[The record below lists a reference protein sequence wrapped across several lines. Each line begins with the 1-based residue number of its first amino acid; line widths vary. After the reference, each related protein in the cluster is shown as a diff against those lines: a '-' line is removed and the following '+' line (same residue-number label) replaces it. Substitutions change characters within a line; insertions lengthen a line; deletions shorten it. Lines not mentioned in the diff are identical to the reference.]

1 VAEDRSN
8 EYTLITDAAGGTFPE
23 LTRGKVV
30 VLSTANQAAVAASAS
45 GRRSVSDMWKMGRAL
60 SSPSFDVLLFPS
72 IYTFVPTI
80 TRARKIV
87 IMHDVIAETFP
98 QLTVPRFSARLF
110 WRAKVALGRHQAD
123 ALVTVSE
130 YSKRGIV
137 RHFGVAPERV
147 HVVGEASDPIF
158 RRLADSRLTPY
169 LERTGIRTG
178 HRLVTYV
185 GGFGPHKNLPALVHA
200 FARVANDPAMAD
212 VRLVI
217 AGEYSKE
224 IFHSEFATVKSLTE
238 SLGVAG
244 RVIFTGYIPDEEL
257 VVLLNMA
264 TVLVLPS
271 LMEGFGL
278 PAVEA
283 AACGCPVIATRE
295 SPLPELLDGAGR
307 FIDPRGDDLAE
318 ALREVL
324 ACPELRHQ
332 MSRTGI
338 ERAARLSWSAAAR
351 QMMGVL
357 QAMAV

>member
-1 VAEDRSN
+1 
-8 EYTLITDAAGGTFPE
+8 
-23 LTRGKVV
+23 
-30 VLSTANQAAVAASAS
+30 
-45 GRRSVSDMWKMGRAL
+45 
-60 SSPSFDVLLFPS
+60 
-72 IYTFVPTI
+72 
-80 TRARKIV
+80 
-87 IMHDVIAETFP
+87 
-98 QLTVPRFSARLF
+98 
-110 WRAKVALGRHQAD
+110 
-123 ALVTVSE
+123 
-130 YSKRGIV
+130 
-137 RHFGVAPERV
+137 
-147 HVVGEASDPIF
+147 
-158 RRLADSRLTPY
+158 
-169 LERTGIRTG
+169 
-178 HRLVTYV
+178 VTYV